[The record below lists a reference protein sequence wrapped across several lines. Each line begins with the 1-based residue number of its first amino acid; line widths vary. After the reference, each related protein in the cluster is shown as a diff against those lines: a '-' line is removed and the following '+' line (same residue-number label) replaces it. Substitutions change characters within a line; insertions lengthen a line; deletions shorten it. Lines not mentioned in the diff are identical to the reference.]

1 MNRIPGVWSGWKQG
15 KRGRPACLLQA
26 HVCLAILALSAS
38 GQTTLDPAFIKADGH
53 VLRDQGGTGK
63 ILQLRGFNLGGWL
76 FQESW
81 MSPTLVNDPTTST
94 GTRGAYQA
102 EIEDILT
109 TRFGREVKN
118 QLIRDFQNAWISSV
132 DLDNLAAHGVNLV
145 RVPFS
150 YLTFMEEDGTWK
162 PEADAFDRLDWIV
175 SEAWARGI
183 YCILDFHDAQGSQ
196 SGPGFWSNTTYQDR
210 AVERWQRVATRYA
223 GNPAVA
229 GYDLL
234 NEPMGAGGTT
244 QWNFVDRCYD
254 AVRAIDPDHLILIEA
269 VWDLN
274 ALPRTDSYGWS
285 NVSYSLHWYPWSQNP
300 AQMMATLESDMAKL
314 QLNTSLGA
322 SAGKVVPYNIGE
334 FSYWDAPDV
343 WRRATREFHQRN
355 YSWTSWTYKTRNMG
369 NWGLYNP
376 NRPQPNISTD
386 SPGEISAK
394 WLAYATASLTD
405 ARNSYLRDLL
415 SSPVAGA
422 DAMFVPAGG
431 NLVIPHADLLAND
444 SSQNSGAVLAV
455 DGTSSPDHGTL
466 HQIDDTHLLYVP
478 EPGWVGTAGFT
489 YRAVDETNG
498 LGSPHA
504 ATVTLTISQAPAEPV
519 PYARNDRYG
528 ALRNLPL
535 SIATPGVLGNDGDL
549 ANRSISAE
557 IVTPPDP
564 SQGSIDLRP
573 DGGFVFTPAAG
584 FTGAAVFSYRPVAG
598 GLAGTPSSVTILVSS
613 PAPVPGAGLTG
624 EYYSHST
631 NWTGSFQSRTDPEI
645 NFIWSS
651 NTGPGL
657 GMPGT
662 NYSVKWK
669 GWITAPYS
677 GTWTITET
685 SDDAIGIYIDGS
697 VVVEDW
703 AAHGPREKSGTIFLT
718 GGEPRY
724 LEIYHINY
732 GGGAVAKLEWS
743 HPLVARQLVPREW
756 LSPSTPALPVPSA
769 LENWRFGYFGSMAG
783 TGAAADD
790 ADPDHDGEPNLLE
803 FATGQDPRAS
813 RRAGIEI
820 RRNGGEIETGFHLVF
835 PMSGTA
841 ASSGPQFVVE
851 WSADLSPGSWITAG
865 PPQLESP
872 GEPKTMRVSIPA
884 QVSPGRCF
892 ARLRIDA
899 PPP

>member
-1 MNRIPGVWSGWKQG
+1 
-15 KRGRPACLLQA
+15 
-26 HVCLAILALSAS
+26 
-38 GQTTLDPAFIKADGH
+38 
-53 VLRDQGGTGK
+53 
-63 ILQLRGFNLGGWL
+63 
-76 FQESW
+76 

-94 GTRGAYQA
+94 GTRGAYQQ

-118 QLIRDFQNAWISSV
+118 QLIRDFQNAWITSV
-132 DLDNLAAHGVNLV
+132 DLDNLAAHGVNLL

-162 PEADAFDRLDWIV
+162 PEAGAFDRLDWIV
-175 SEAWARGI
+175 SQAWTRGI
-183 YCILDFHDAQGSQ
+183 YCILDFHDAQGGQ
-196 SGPGFWSNTTYQDR
+196 GGPGFWSDTTYQDR
-210 AVERWQRVATRYA
+210 AIEIWQRVATRYT

-274 ALPRTDSYGWS
+274 ALPRTDAYGWS
-285 NVSYSLHWYPWSQNP
+285 NVSYSLHWYPWNQSP

-376 NRPQPNISTD
+376 NRPQPNISID

-394 WLAYATASLTD
+394 WLAYATANLTD

-422 DAMFVPAGG
+422 DGLLVPAGG

-444 SSQNSGAVLAV
+444 SSQNAGAVLAV
-455 DGTSSPDHGTL
+455 DGTSSPDRGTL
-466 HQIDDTHLLYVP
+466 HVIDDTHLLYVP
-478 EPGWVGTAGFT
+478 EPGHVGTAEFT

-504 ATVTLTISQAPAEPV
+504 AKVTLTISQAPAGPV
-519 PYARNDRYG
+519 PYARNESYG
-528 ALRNLPL
+528 ALRDMPL
-535 SIATPGVLGNDGDL
+535 AIAKPGVLGNDGDP
-549 ANRSISAE
+549 ARRAVSAE

-564 SQGSIDLRP
+564 SHGTVELRP
-573 DGGFVFTPAAG
+573 DGSFHFMPAPG
-584 FTGAAVFSYRPVAG
+584 FTGAAAFSYRPVAG
-598 GLAGTPSSVTILVSS
+598 GLAGAPATVTLLVSS
-613 PAPVPGAGLTG
+613 PAPAPGAGLAG
-624 EYYSHST
+624 EYYPHST
-631 NWTGSFQSRTDPEI
+631 NWTGSFQSRIDPEI
-645 NFIWSS
+645 DFVWPSA
-651 NTGPGL
+651 TGPGL
-657 GMPGT
+657 GMPGSH
-662 NYSVKWK
+662 YSVKWK

-697 VVVEDW
+697 PVLEDW
-703 AAHGPREKSGTIFLT
+703 AAHGPRAKSGTILLT
-718 GGEPRY
+718 GGESRY

-743 HPLVARQLVPREW
+743 HPLVARQLVSRQW
-756 LSPSTPALPVPSA
+756 LSASAPSPPVLSA
-769 LENWRFGYFGSMAG
+769 LENWRFGYFGSTAG
-783 TGAAADD
+783 TGTAADD
-790 ADPDHDGEPNLLE
+790 ADPDRDGEPNLLE
-803 FATGQDPRAS
+803 FATAQHPGSSLRTRIET
-813 RRAGIEI
+813 RREVT
-820 RRNGGEIETGFHLVF
+820 ESQTGFHFLF
-835 PMSGTA
+835 PMSEVA
-841 ASSGPQFVVE
+841 AEAGFQFLVE
-851 WSADLSPGSWITAG
+851 WSDDLAAGSWVTAG
-865 PPQLESP
+865 PALLESP
-872 GEPKTMRVSIPA
+872 GEPKTMRVPIPA
-884 QVSPGRCF
+884 PDSSGRRF
-892 ARLRIDA
+892 ARLRVEA